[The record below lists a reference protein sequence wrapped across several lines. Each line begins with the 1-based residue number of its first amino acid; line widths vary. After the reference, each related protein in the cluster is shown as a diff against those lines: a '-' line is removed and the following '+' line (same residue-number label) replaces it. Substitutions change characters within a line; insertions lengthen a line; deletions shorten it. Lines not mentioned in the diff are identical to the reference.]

1 MTLPSEFIDM
11 LDGLGLGDAAGA
23 IAGCEPEVSVRVNR
37 AKPADTLPA
46 ETSGGVRWC
55 PDGYY
60 LEERPSFT
68 MDPRWHQGRYYVQEG
83 ASMFHGHVVRSLVA
97 MMGHRPLT
105 VLDACAA
112 PGGKTT
118 AVIDALPEGSVVVA
132 NEYVPSRA
140 AILRENIIKWGYP
153 ASIVTR
159 GDTARFADMGPVF
172 DLIIADVPC
181 SGEGMMRKDS
191 EAVAQWSRGLVEEC
205 AARQREIVDN
215 LWEALRPG
223 GVMIYSTCTFNRSE
237 DEMMVKYLIDDLG
250 GESVE
255 IPTDESWGII
265 GALDDKGRID
275 PSMHCYR
282 FVPGH
287 TRGEGLFVSV
297 IRKPGEPGDTG
308 RHLPASRSKSKGKGK
323 GKEKSV
329 AIPAESKSWLDDA
342 ARYDIYATDDRVNA
356 FPMEHMPLLNL
367 VRQHVDVIHEG
378 IVIGN
383 IKGRDLVPS
392 QSLVMSRALAP
403 GTFPAVEV
411 DLDTALRY
419 LRGESPVLPE
429 GTARGFVLLT
439 FTGSPLG
446 MVKNLGNRSN
456 SLYPTSWR
464 IRKSSI

>member
-1 MTLPSEFIDM
+1 MTLPAEFIDM
-11 LDGLGLGDAAGA
+11 LDSLGLGDAAGA
-23 IAGCEPEVSVRVNR
+23 ISSHEPEVSVRLNR

-46 ETSGGVRWC
+46 GTSGVVGWC
-55 PDGYY
+55 PDGHY
-60 LEERPSFT
+60 LKERPSFT

-83 ASMFHGHVVRSLVA
+83 ASMFHGHVVRSLSA
-97 MMGHRPLT
+97 MTTRPLA
-105 VLDACAA
+105 VLDACAS

-118 AVIDALPEGSVVVA
+118 AVIDALAAGSVVVA

-140 AILRENIIKWGYP
+140 AILRENVIKWGYP
-153 ASIVTR
+153 ATIVTR

-237 DEMMVKYLIDDLG
+237 DEMMVHHLIDDLG

-255 IPTDESWGII
+255 IPVDESWGII
-265 GALDDKGRID
+265 GALDDRGRID
-275 PSMHCYR
+275 PSIHCYR

-308 RHLPASRSKSKGKGK
+308 RHISAPKVKSKGKGK
-323 GKEKSV
+323 GKDKSLPIPPV
-329 AIPAESKSWLDDA
+329 ASSWLENPSG
-342 ARYDIYATDDRVNA
+342 YSIYATDDRVNA
-356 FPMEHMPLLNL
+356 FPAEHIPLLSL
-367 VRQHVDVIHEG
+367 VRQHIDVIHEG

-392 QSLVMSRALAP
+392 QSLVMSRALAS
-403 GTFPAVEV
+403 GAFPRVEV

-419 LRGESPVLPE
+419 LRGESPVLPD
-429 GTARGFVLLT
+429 GTPRGFVLLT

-464 IRKSSI
+464 IRKSTV